1 MYFIKNKILIVV
13 GLMLTMVF
21 SCKDLDELNINPNGP
36 DPEDTDPYLL
46 MATVLSGAGTSVV
59 NLGYG
64 DLAGVMQHTQ
74 KDGWGGSHNSYEWTS
89 SSQGW
94 NGYYRILGNN
104 QDMFLKSEALGY
116 EFAMGVGL
124 VMKSYVFGLITDL
137 YGDAPY
143 SEALLGDDD
152 AYREPKF
159 DRQQDILNGIFA
171 DLETANTLLSKSVS
185 EYNYINKTQDI
196 IYEGSPSKWRK
207 FANSLALRYY
217 MRLSVKDPG
226 TAQTGIAKIVGDPTT
241 YPIITSANDD
251 ANMDYVGAN
260 SSNSWPKNYV
270 FDTGG
275 GSDFR
280 RVKMCATLVDA
291 MKLLNDPRL
300 DQWAARVEIPIEVNE
315 DENSTD
321 EITDGIRYV
330 SRNLVDDYEADFGIP
345 LNTST
350 DFVGMPPAALQT
362 PSAFNMSPD
371 LNQASTNPH
380 VSWVN
385 AQFTEASGD
394 NLKARLITAAE
405 VNFILAEA
413 ALNGWIGNA
422 EEYYNAGI
430 QASFEAWGIGD
441 EYDDYMTE
449 TGVAYDATQAQIIN
463 QKWISSWAHA
473 AESWFDYRRTGLP
486 DLQTGQ
492 WVKRDAIPV
501 KFYYPLDEEFY
512 NQSNAEAAIAN
523 LEKTTFNGADP
534 QNSAWSKPWII
545 QGTGKPW

>member
-1 MYFIKNKILIVV
+1 MYFIKNRILIVV
-13 GLMLTMVF
+13 ALMLTMVF
-21 SCKDLDELNINPNGP
+21 SCQDLDELNINPNGP
-36 DPEDTDPYLL
+36 SPEAADPYLL
-46 MATVLSGAGTSVV
+46 MATVLNGAGTSTVD
-59 NLGYG
+59 LGYG

-74 KDGWGGSHNSYEWTS
+74 KDGWGGSHNAYDWSS

-94 NGYYRILGNN
+94 SGYYRILGNN
-104 QDMFLKSEALGY
+104 QEMYTKSEALGY

-143 SEALLGDDD
+143 SEALLGDDGNIK
-152 AYREPKF
+152 PKF
-159 DRQQDILNGIFA
+159 DRQQDILTGIFA
-171 DLETANTLLSKSVS
+171 DLETANTLLSKSES

-196 IYEGSPSKWRK
+196 IYDGSPSKWRK
-207 FANSLALRYY
+207 FANSLALRYF

-226 TAQTGIAKIVGDPTT
+226 TAQSGIAKIIGDPVK
-241 YPIITSANDD
+241 YPIITSAADD
-251 ANMDYVGAN
+251 ANMDYIGT
-260 SSNSWPKNYV
+260 SSADSWPKNYV
-270 FDTGG
+270 FDTGNG
-275 GSDFR
+275 TNFR

-291 MKLLNDPRL
+291 MKQLNDPRL
-300 DQWAARVEIPIEVNE
+300 GQYAARVEIPIEVIE
-315 DENSTD
+315 DSNSTD
-321 EITDGIRYV
+321 MISGGIRYV

-371 LNQASTNPH
+371 LNQASNNPH
-380 VSWVN
+380 VSWMN

-422 EEYYNAGI
+422 ENYYNAGI

-441 EYDDYMTE
+441 AYDDYMNE
-449 TGVAYDATQAQIIN
+449 TGVAYDGTQEQILN

-473 AESWFDYRRTGLP
+473 AQSWFDFRRTGLP
-486 DLQTGQ
+486 DLQPGQ
-492 WVKRDAIPV
+492 WVKRDALPV
-501 KFYYPLDEEFY
+501 RFYFPLDEEFY
-512 NQSNAEAAIAN
+512 NEANAKAAISN
-523 LEKTTFNGADP
+523 LETTSFNGADP

>member
-1 MYFIKNKILIVV
+1 MYFIKNKILIIV

-36 DPEDTDPYLL
+36 DPEATDPYLL
-46 MATVLSGAGTSVV
+46 MATVLSGASTSVV

-74 KDGWGGSHNSYEWTS
+74 KDGWGGSHNSYDWTS

-104 QDMFLKSEALGY
+104 QDMYSKSEELGY

-152 AYREPKF
+152 KFREPKF
-159 DRQQDILNGIFA
+159 DRQQDIISGIIA
-171 DLETANTLLSKSVS
+171 DLETANTLLSKNES

-196 IYEGSPSKWRK
+196 IYEGSPSNWRK

-226 TAQTGIAKIVGDPTT
+226 TAQTGIAKIVGDPAT

-270 FDTGG
+270 YDTGNG
-275 GSDFR
+275 TDFR

-300 DQWAARVEIPIEVNE
+300 DQWAARVEIPIEVIE
-315 DENSTD
+315 DNNSTD
-321 EITDGIRYV
+321 VIANGVRSV

-345 LNTST
+345 LNTSA

-371 LNQASTNPH
+371 LNQASNNPH
-380 VSWVN
+380 VSWMN
-385 AQFTEASGD
+385 SQFTEASGS

-422 EEYYNAGI
+422 EDYYNAGI
-430 QASFEAWGIGD
+430 EASFEAWGIGS

-449 TGVAYDATQAQIIN
+449 TGVAYDATQEQIIN

-473 AESWFDYRRTGLP
+473 TESWFDYRRTGFP

-492 WVKRDAIPV
+492 WVKRQAIPV
-501 KFYYPLDEEFY
+501 RFYFPLDEEFY
-512 NQSNAEAAIAN
+512 NEANAKAAIAN
-523 LEKTTFNGADP
+523 LETTVFNEADP
-534 QNSAWSKPWII
+534 QNSAWSKPWIL
-545 QGTGKPW
+545 QGTGMPW